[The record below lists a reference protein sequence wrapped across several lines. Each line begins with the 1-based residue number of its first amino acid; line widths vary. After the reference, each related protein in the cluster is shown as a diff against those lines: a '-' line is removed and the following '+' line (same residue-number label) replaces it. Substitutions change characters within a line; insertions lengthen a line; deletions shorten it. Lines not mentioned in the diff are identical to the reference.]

1 MVIPFVLLCCFAVGC
16 LQRGEVAEE
25 PVADVEADIQAIKE
39 GYAEWEA
46 GVNAADIDRSLSS
59 IADDVVLIPPNEP
72 AIIGRDAF
80 RSYFQQIFD
89 AFTVQEKY
97 VVEDVKVSG
106 NLAFAHFTYSGIY
119 TLKGNG
125 ESFKTEGN
133 GIEIIERQPDGV
145 WKTIY
150 SICSDEGLVRPT
162 QAE

>member
-1 MVIPFVLLCCFAVGC
+1 MKRLLILIPLVFLCCLGCQQGEKVAAV
-16 LQRGEVAEE
+16 
-25 PVADVEADIQAIKE
+25 DNEADIQAIKD
-39 GYAEWEA
+39 GYSEWEA

-72 AIIGRDAF
+72 AIIGKDAF

-97 VVEDVKVSG
+97 VVKDVKVSG
-106 NLAFAHFTYSGIY
+106 DLAFTHFTYSGIY
-119 TLKGNG
+119 TLKANG

-150 SICSDEGLVRPT
+150 SICSDEGLVRPPL
-162 QAE
+162 QE